1 MAYYLRSLITALLL
15 STLLVVTSVYGT
27 TIYSSENAGPLH
39 IRSQSPVHG
48 LRYTPTPL
56 GAYALKKGE
65 TRVSLGTDVSSIW
78 ANGDEF
84 VMDFNMTDT
93 RLDLE
98 HGLGN
103 GWTLRGSIGERRIVN
118 AHLDQ
123 PTINFHNAVGLGQ
136 DGRRDVEKHRALI
149 EIPEYDIY
157 VTGFN
162 NQAFSQPVIA
172 GVSKQ
177 VYHQHSLAVAVTL
190 QAQVET
196 ASTSW
201 TEQGSI
207 DTSLQFDASKRL
219 QQFSLHGSFAYTWF
233 EQDDF
238 LGLPMRDNLYHAS
251 SSFQWHQ
258 NKNGSWLIQ
267 YLVNEGA
274 ADGAGELKKVNHEMS
289 LGYQRYW
296 QTVKAELAITENLFH
311 LYNSPDIAFHGS
323 ITVAI

>member
-1 MAYYLRSLITALLL
+1 MANYMRSLITAVLL
-15 STLLVVTSVYGT
+15 STLLAITSVYGA

-56 GAYALKKGE
+56 GAYALKSGE
-65 TRVSLGTDVSSIW
+65 TQVSTSLDVSSIW

-93 RLDLE
+93 RIDLD

-103 GWTLRGSIGERRIVN
+103 GWTLRSSLSERRIFN

-123 PTINFHNAVGLGQ
+123 PTINFHNALGLGQ
-136 DGRRDVEKHRALI
+136 DGRRDVAKHRTLI
-149 EIPEYDIY
+149 EIPQYGVL
-157 VTGFN
+157 VTDFN
-162 NQAFSQPVIA
+162 NENFSRPVIT

-177 VYHQHSLAVAVTL
+177 FYHQRSLALAITA

-201 TEQGSI
+201 TKQGSI
-207 DTSLQFDASKRL
+207 DTSLQIDASQRL
-219 QQFSLHGSFAYTWF
+219 QEMSLHGSFAYTWF

-251 SSFQWHQ
+251 SSLQWHQ
-258 NKNGSWLIQ
+258 SKNGSWLLQ

-296 QTVKAELAITENLFH
+296 QTVKAEFAITENLFH

-323 ITVAI
+323 ITVTI

>member
-1 MAYYLRSLITALLL
+1 MASYLRSLITALLL
-15 STLLVVTSVYGT
+15 STLLVVTSVYGMT
-27 TIYSSENAGPLH
+27 SSSSENAEPLH

-56 GAYALKKGE
+56 GAHVLKEGE
-65 TRVSLGTDVSSIW
+65 TRITAATDVSSIW
-78 ANGDEF
+78 ANGNDF

-93 RLDLE
+93 RIDLD

-103 GWTLRGSIGERRIVN
+103 GWTLRGSIGERRIIN

-123 PTINFHNAVGLGQ
+123 PTINFHNALGLGQ
-136 DGRRDVEKHRALI
+136 DGRRDVEKHRTLI
-149 EIPEYDIY
+149 AIPEYGVL
-157 VTGFN
+157 VTDFN
-162 NQAFSQPVIA
+162 NESFSRPVIA

-177 VYHQHSLAVAVTL
+177 VYHKQNLAIAMTA

-201 TEQGSI
+201 TQQGSM
-207 DTSLQFDASKRL
+207 DTSLQLDASKRL
-219 QQFSLHGSFAYTWF
+219 RHFSLHGSFAYTWF
-233 EQDDF
+233 EQDNF
-238 LGLPMRDNLYHAS
+238 LGLPMRSSLYHGS
-251 SSFQWHQ
+251 GSFQWHQ
-258 NKNGSWLIQ
+258 SKSDSWVLQ

-296 QTVKAELAITENLFH
+296 QTVKAEFAITENLFH

-323 ITVAI
+323 VTVAI